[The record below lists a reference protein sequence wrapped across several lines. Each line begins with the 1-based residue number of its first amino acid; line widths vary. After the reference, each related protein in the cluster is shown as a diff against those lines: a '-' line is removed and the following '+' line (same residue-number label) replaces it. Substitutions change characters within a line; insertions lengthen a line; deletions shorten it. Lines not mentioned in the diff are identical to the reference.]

1 MQEIER
7 GVHTRT
13 SAPVDEVD
21 EEGMEEDM
29 AKEIEGYGTESD
41 LEKSSQQTPLA
52 TRSSNSSQS
61 REHSVHSA
69 EAQELGGDGWGIDA
83 LPIDSPVVGGEDV
96 GVCVDEGAPTVAD
109 VTVSPTV
116 DRMAEVKAVENHLV
130 GEYRRDSFACLNL
143 MRRQPIEKF
152 AKLRIPLCRMQCLP
166 EVRHTL
172 RSDVLKLMRE
182 FRFGYRAG
190 QACFY
195 VALTN
200 KEGDGLDVTEAI
212 ERTWNEHWVEENSKF
227 EAGLVADSDLRLL
240 SGKMFYVWDGNHR
253 LAAWKEFIEGEHKD
267 DAAWYELHGNP
278 YSMILDIPRGGARQV
293 VNAMHD
299 INL

>member
-1 MQEIER
+1 MEGEISEQME
-7 GVHTRT
+7 GFGQGSSPEQT
-13 SAPVDEVD
+13 SQP
-21 EEGMEEDM
+21 
-29 AKEIEGYGTESD
+29 
-41 LEKSSQQTPLA
+41 TPEA
-52 TRSSNSSQS
+52 TASANSSQS
-61 REHSVHSA
+61 FRLQSREESA
-69 EAQELGGDGWGIDA
+69 GDGRGSGPDGIDVSSVNPDI
-83 LPIDSPVVGGEDV
+83 LP
-96 GVCVDEGAPTVAD
+96 VCIEEAARTCDDAN
-109 VTVSPTV
+109 VSPTME
-116 DRMAEVKAVENHLV
+116 RMAEVKAVENHLV

-182 FRFGYRAG
+182 FRFGYRSG

-200 KEGDGLDVTEAI
+200 KEGNGLDVTEEI
-212 ERTWNEHWVEENSKF
+212 EAGWNSHWVEENSKF
-227 EAGLVADSDLRLL
+227 EAILKADYDLRMM

-253 LAAWKEFIEGEHKD
+253 LSAWKEFIEAEHAN
-267 DAAWYELHGNP
+267 DAEWYEVHGNP
-278 YSMILDIPRGGARQV
+278 YCMILDIPRGGARQV
-293 VNAMHD
+293 INAMHD